1 MAKRKAKDSV
11 FLDLFQNKSYLLKLY
26 RTLHPED
33 TTATEDSLTDVT
45 ITNVLT
51 DNLYNDLGFIVNNKL
66 LILVEAQSTW
76 TVNILV
82 RILLYLAQSY
92 HEYFQRTCQDYYKSR
107 KVKMPKPELYVIFT
121 GNKGR
126 KPDKISLSKE
136 FFESA
141 DIDIEVKAKVIYESD
156 TDDIINQYI
165 IFCKVFNEQ
174 TKQHGMTQ
182 KAVTETI
189 RICKD
194 RNVLR
199 EYLAQRYHEYFERT
213 SQSLY
218 KSKKVKMPKPE
229 LYVIFTGNKGRKPD
243 TISLSKEFFNGEDI
257 DIEIKAKVIYESD
270 KDNIINEYIVFC
282 KVFNEQIKEHG
293 MTKQAVTETIR
304 ICKDRNILKQYLSSK
319 EVEVVTIMMSLFED
333 EQIMKSF
340 IKSERH
346 DAERAMAEQL
356 IRKGKMTLEEIAD
369 CVSTLSFDELKEIEA
384 EIMQLA

>member
-1 MAKRKAKDSV
+1 MQDDTKQIEEVKAKRTTKNSV

-26 RTLHPED
+26 KTLHPED

-66 LILVEAQSTW
+66 MILVEAQSTW

-92 HEYFQRTCQDYYKSR
+92 HEYFQRTSQDYYKS
-107 KVKMPKPELYVIFT
+107 KKIKMPKPELYVIFT

-136 FFESA
+136 FFEGA

-156 TDDIINQYI
+156 TNDIINQYI

-182 KAVTETI
+182 KAFTETI

-199 EYLAQRYHEYFERT
+199 EYLAQRE
-213 SQSLY
+213 
-218 KSKKVKMPKPE
+218 K
-229 LYVIFTGNKGRKPD
+229 
-243 TISLSKEFFNGEDI
+243 
-257 DIEIKAKVIYESD
+257 
-270 KDNIINEYIVFC
+270 
-282 KVFNEQIKEHG
+282 
-293 MTKQAVTETIR
+293 
-304 ICKDRNILKQYLSSK
+304 
-319 EVEVVTIMMSLFED
+319 EVVTIMMSLFDE

-346 DAERAMAEQL
+346 DEARETAERM
-356 IRKGKMTLEEIAD
+356 IKMGKLSLDEIAL
-369 CVSTLSFDELKEIEA
+369 CVPSLSLDELKELEA
-384 EIMQLA
+384 EVMQLA

>member
-1 MAKRKAKDSV
+1 MNFIVKTGVFCIIEVWQEQDISYLMSQIFRNRGVKVQDDTKQIEEVMAKRTAKNSV

-26 RTLHPED
+26 KTLHPED

-66 LILVEAQSTW
+66 MILVEAQSTW

-92 HEYFQRTCQDYYKSR
+92 HEYFQRTSQDYYKSK
-107 KVKMPKPELYVIFT
+107 KVKVPKPELYVIFT

-126 KPDKISLSKE
+126 KPDKIALSKE
-136 FFESA
+136 FFEGA

-165 IFCKVFNEQ
+165 IFCKVFNKQ

-199 EYLAQRYHEYFERT
+199 EYLAQRE
-213 SQSLY
+213 
-218 KSKKVKMPKPE
+218 K
-229 LYVIFTGNKGRKPD
+229 
-243 TISLSKEFFNGEDI
+243 
-257 DIEIKAKVIYESD
+257 
-270 KDNIINEYIVFC
+270 
-282 KVFNEQIKEHG
+282 
-293 MTKQAVTETIR
+293 
-304 ICKDRNILKQYLSSK
+304 
-319 EVEVVTIMMSLFED
+319 EVVTIMMSLFDE

-340 IKSERH
+340 IRSERH
-346 DAERAMAEQL
+346 DEARETAERM
-356 IRKGKMTLEEIAD
+356 IKMGKLSLDEIAL
-369 CVSTLSFDELKEIEA
+369 CVPSLSLDELKELEA
-384 EIMQLA
+384 EVMQLA